1 MKKTLIKNGAACAA
15 LTVSLFAFSASA
27 AATIYPKGSSGS
39 WDDGANFSS
48 GVAPGSLDMFW
59 YTTSRFSPPGDRA
72 VTLTL
77 DGKEHYLTRF
87 YADGGTAG
95 VADPSP
101 LTVQGPGTLYVLG
114 NNGTYNQLQNGREI
128 TFDHINFVLTNHLNV
143 STSGG
148 GLYAYGKLTVKGG
161 HVEALYDNA
170 NITVSST
177 GSLIIDEG
185 ADVCTRLFGV
195 DASSTLDI
203 RNGTFL
209 FTGCSVNDVVT
220 PNLHIGANSKLLS
233 VGTTARY
240 WTRGIIPAETNSLAM
255 VNFKGYNA
263 VQPPLE
269 EGEKLPWRGTLIVT
283 NSAESTDTS
292 PQSVFT
298 NSVSFYGRGRF
309 MGSRSTFGADKTIDL
324 DLAEFDVGRVVDSTA
339 SGVYADLN
347 FYNTKFGAF
356 NGNVGAT
363 SADWSA
369 GSAYFNLY
377 GSTVIDLINLTDPGQ
392 TARHADVTGQMRF
405 KPRSSLTVQGVGG
418 TYVSA
423 IDEMPTRFQSYEIG
437 EGVTETRKTSDDG
450 TSGTISAAL
459 RTRDFKMGAN
469 ATHTN
474 LQWNMAIEALG
485 EVLID
490 PTASIV
496 QTPYNASNNGCWPAF
511 TSLAETPP
519 TANLSLKT
527 MPSGYSLRWIAGS
540 AFYANGVDITSG
552 FTGSYGYWLDTGSDC
567 YFSNTSNWGRATLY
581 KTGTYNMSL
590 SAKNHAVM
598 TNDVD
603 DVAVKS
609 LMMSVEHDG
618 YSASAPM
625 VVCGKPI
632 RVTSTSI
639 PTNIIGGALKP
650 MPAVS
655 TKSAFPQ
662 TFAARIDSAES
673 VLCAATYNG
682 DWRGAL
688 YFKGGIH
695 APNARFVPS
704 GSIVLG
710 GTVNVADFNPTN
722 CFAGYRT
729 RRQSPYGLR
738 YWTEVMLKPGCEM
751 TVSGQTSANAADV
764 ELAIMTNAS
773 MTVNGP
779 WAWNETNTEH
789 LVNGLLHLNGTVG
802 GNAVQGYFGTGTLK
816 VKTTDGANGGKLRIG
831 EGLTLE
837 PAAADW
843 GSMPIEITDDATIL
857 NNLGSWTYEVAAGIP
872 ISRPGHSVTFD
883 GTGATTVAGPISGYD
898 IRVVKKGTGTLVLAD
913 GNELTN
919 STVEVASG
927 TLKVTADQSLGAL
940 RVAPGA
946 TLSFGSNGASLA
958 SVAVSDDVDL
968 SGVGLKVA
976 NGAVE
981 GWTRVLSV
989 PSGASITGEPVVN
1002 GLSVRLVAG
1011 AQGGSDLQVMKIRG
1025 TRVFFR

>member
-1 MKKTLIKNGAACAA
+1 MKKTLTKNGAVCAG
-15 LTVSLFAFSASA
+15 LMVFLVAFSASA

-39 WDDGANFSS
+39 WDDGANFNG
-48 GVAPGSLDMFW
+48 GVAPGSLDIFW
-59 YTTSRFSPPGDRA
+59 YNTSKFSPPGDRA

-95 VADPSP
+95 VADLSP
-101 LTVQGPGTLYVLG
+101 LTMQGPGTLYVLG
-114 NNGTYNQLQNGREI
+114 NNGTLNQLQNGREI

-185 ADVCTRLFGV
+185 ADVCTRYFVV
-195 DASSTLDI
+195 DPSSTLDI

-209 FTGCSVNDVVT
+209 FIGCNVNDLVT

-255 VNFKGYNA
+255 VNFKGYSA
-263 VQPPLE
+263 VKPPLE
-269 EGEKLPWRGTLIVT
+269 EGEKLLWRGTLIVT
-283 NSAESTDTS
+283 NAVAAVDSA

-309 MGSRSTFGADKTIDL
+309 MGARNTFGAGKTINL
-324 DLAEFDVGRVVDSTA
+324 DLAEFDVGHSIDSTA
-339 SGVYADLN
+339 SGDYANLN

-356 NGNVGAT
+356 NGNLGAT
-363 SADWSA
+363 KADWIVS
-369 GSAYFNLY
+369 SAYLNLY
-377 GSTVIDLINLTDPGQ
+377 GSTVIDLINLTDPSQ
-392 TARHADVTGQMRF
+392 TARHVDTTGTMRF

-423 IDEMPTRFQSYEIG
+423 IDEMPTRFQLYEIG
-437 EGVTETRKTSDDG
+437 AGVTETRKTSDDG
-450 TSGTISAAL
+450 TSGTISAPL

-469 ATHTN
+469 ATNATW
-474 LQWNMAIEALG
+474 QYNMAIEALG
-485 EVLID
+485 EVSID

-496 QTPYNASNNGCWPAF
+496 QTSYNASNNGCWPAF

-519 TANLSLKT
+519 TANLSLTT
-527 MPSGYSLRWIAGS
+527 MPSGYSLRWVAGS
-540 AFYANGVDITSG
+540 AFYANDVDITSV
-552 FTGSYGYWLDTGSDC
+552 FTNSYGYWLDAGPDC
-567 YFSNTSNWGRATLY
+567 YFSTASNWGRATLY
-581 KTGTYNMSL
+581 KGGTVNMYL

-603 DVAVKS
+603 DVAVLS
-609 LMMSVEHDG
+609 LIMSVEHAG
-618 YSASAPM
+618 YQASAPM

-632 RVTSTSI
+632 RVTST
-639 PTNIIGGALKP
+639 NITPDISGSKL
-650 MPAVS
+650 PAVF
-655 TKSAFPQ
+655 TKSGFPQ
-662 TFAARIDSAES
+662 TFAARIDSTES
-673 VLCAATYNG
+673 VMCAATYNG
-682 DWRGAL
+682 DRRGAL

-704 GSIVLG
+704 GSIILG

-722 CFAGYRT
+722 CFVGYRT
-729 RRQSPYGLR
+729 RRVSPYGLR

-779 WAWNETNTEH
+779 WTWNETNTEH

-816 VKTTDGANGGKLRIG
+816 VKATDGANGGKLRIG

-857 NNLGSWTYEVAAGIP
+857 NTLGSWTYEVAAGIP

-883 GTGATTVAGPISGYD
+883 GTGTTTVAGPISGYD
-898 IRVVKKGTGTLVLAD
+898 ITVVKKGTGTLILAD

-927 TLKVTADQSLGAL
+927 TLKVTADQSLRAL

-958 SVAVSDDVDL
+958 SVAVSDNVDL

-976 NGAVE
+976 NDAAE
-981 GWTRVLSV
+981 EWTRVLSV
-989 PSGASITGEPVVN
+989 PNGASITGEPVVN

-1011 AQGGSDLQVMKIRG
+1011 AQGGSELQVRKIKG